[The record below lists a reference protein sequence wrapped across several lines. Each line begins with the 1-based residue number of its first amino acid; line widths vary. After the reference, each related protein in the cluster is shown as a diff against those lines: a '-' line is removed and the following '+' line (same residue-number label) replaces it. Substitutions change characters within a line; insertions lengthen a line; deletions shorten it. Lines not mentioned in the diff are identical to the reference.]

1 MKLLDSNVM
10 ILIMS
15 DTNSNKSDKDESG
28 SKEGYLYRMQ
38 SIDRDMKTN

>member
-15 DTNSNKSDKDESG
+15 DTINNESDKDESE
-28 SKEGYLYRMQ
+28 SKERYN
-38 SIDRDMKTN
+38 INDDIFTECNP